1 MLYGLGMILL
11 LLSVGF
17 VGGSIWVP
25 VAIATLGMGLMS
37 IGRRPV
43 NGKKTRI

>member
-17 VGGSIWVP
+17 VGGSVWVP
-25 VAIATLGMGLMS
+25 VAIAALGMGLMS

>member
-11 LLSVGF
+11 LLSIGF

-25 VAIATLGMGLMS
+25 VAIAAIGMGLMS
-37 IGRRPV
+37 AGRRPS

>member
-17 VGGSIWVP
+17 VGGSVWVP
-25 VAIATLGMGLMS
+25 MAIATLGMGLMS
-37 IGRRPV
+37 IGRRPR

>member
-17 VGGSIWVP
+17 VGGSVWVP
-25 VAIATLGMGLMS
+25 VAIATLGMVLMS
-37 IGRRPV
+37 IGRRPR
-43 NGKKTRI
+43 NGKKARI